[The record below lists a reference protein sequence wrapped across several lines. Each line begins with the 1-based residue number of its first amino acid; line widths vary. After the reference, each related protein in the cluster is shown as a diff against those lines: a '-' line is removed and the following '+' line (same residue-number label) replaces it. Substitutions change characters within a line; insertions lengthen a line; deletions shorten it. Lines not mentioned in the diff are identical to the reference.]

1 MNVPRITIRATAL
14 KVHAVAWTSWSRRSN
29 SWDSMRCKSSLRMS
43 AFIAVVRAKK
53 LENLPQPD
61 VMRLEDAGTDTDLR
75 FMEED
80 LAKQVV
86 KLTPWFSDETDVHEC
101 VGVPEQVHACESSGL
116 HL

>member
-1 MNVPRITIRATAL
+1 
-14 KVHAVAWTSWSRRSN
+14 
-29 SWDSMRCKSSLRMS
+29 MS

-75 FMEED
+75 VMKED

-86 KLTPWFSDETDVHEC
+86 KLTARFVFETDLNDRIGIAEEVHC
-101 VGVPEQVHACESSGL
+101 VVYQRM
-116 HL
+116 